1 MRGKDVLGPCC
12 LDAKT
17 LNMNYMK
24 EVVGLAILD
33 V

>member
-1 MRGKDVLGPCC
+1 MFWALAVLT
-12 LDAKT
+12 LDAKE